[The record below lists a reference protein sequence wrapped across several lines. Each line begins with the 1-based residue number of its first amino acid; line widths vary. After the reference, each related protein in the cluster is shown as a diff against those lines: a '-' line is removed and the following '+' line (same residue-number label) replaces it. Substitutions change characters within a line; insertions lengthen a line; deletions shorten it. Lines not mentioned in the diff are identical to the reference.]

1 MRPIP
6 AASARATMA
15 SRSSAKSGKSRWQWL
30 STSILLGRRR
40 LDVTRKDRHRRG
52 QNDARL
58 DARCS
63 TQRGK
68 IAFACWYAET
78 VKQLGRRSRYRRLCE
93 NSDLADDLGSHIQH
107 RALTCRIGLRQ
118 RPWGFAR
125 EITVGLGD
133 DRPNSIQ
140 PVMNLQRAH
149 GSACE
154 PYHAVGLRKDC
165 LVIVAEIARL
175 RQHAFVLLGD
185 HRQRSLRQV

>member
-1 MRPIP
+1 MVTIRPIP
-6 AASARATMA
+6 AAPARATMA

-30 STSILLGRRR
+30 STSILLGRR
-40 LDVTRKDRHRRG
+40 LDVTRKHRHRRR

-63 TQRGK
+63 AQRGK
-68 IAFACWYAET
+68 IAFARWYAET

-93 NSDLADDLGSHIQH
+93 NGDLADDLGSHIQH
-107 RALTCRIGLRQ
+107 RALTRRIGLRQ

-140 PVMNLQRAH
+140 PVMNLLRAH

-154 PYHAVGLRKDC
+154 PYHGVGLRKDR
-165 LVIVAEIARL
+165 LVIV
-175 RQHAFVLLGD
+175 
-185 HRQRSLRQV
+185 